1 VQVHVGRLSGKVT
14 PEAHDW
20 DKQIERVER
29 LLIFAHRPAHNA
41 SGLYRHN
48 DDDIENLHVF
58 NWGERGA
65 LLPEVSGLRMKMR
78 FAGIPGYAKY
88 GSHPPQETGEQFS
101 VETND

>member
-1 VQVHVGRLSGKVT
+1 LSDKTT
-14 PEAHDW
+14 PDPHTW

-65 LLPEVSGLRMKMR
+65 LLPEVSGLRLSMR
-78 FAGIPGYAKY
+78 FAVIPGYAPTASPRNRSNFPLTPTLDYLTKCR
-88 GSHPPQETGEQFS
+88 
-101 VETND
+101 DC